1 MLAPAAA
8 PRAAAD
14 GDRRAAP
21 GHIVIPGHGQRLP
34 PPRSQKFRLLQLLPS
49 LAHVAVVTASWML
62 AQVTIATNFNV

>member
-21 GHIVIPGHGQRLP
+21 GQIVIGHGQRLP
-34 PPRSQKFRLLQLLPS
+34 PPRSHKFRLLQLLPS

-62 AQVTIATNFNV
+62 AQVTIATNSNV